1 MVSTNETVEVAQQQ
15 VAAVAEQQQIDS
27 IVAEIRT
34 ISDEDFERATKLFQ
48 SGKKNL
54 FLSKYDEA
62 VNNIA
67 DAAELYAAK
76 YGETDT
82 QCAEVYYFYGR
93 ALLELARIENT
104 VLGNALT
111 GVPEE
116 SGPIDDSRYGNPE
129 DVAEEEKEEIA
140 EKVMDALCSTDEP
153 QATPAAT
160 TETTTTPT
168 VTETTTIETTTTAEV
183 EQPTATTETAITEA
197 AVQEGEEEAEEDDD
211 EEVDEAEEGA
221 NGSEE
226 KEDAEDISNL
236 QRAWEMFELAK
247 LIYSKNF
254 DNDLLFKN
262 KRIAECMM
270 KLGEIGIEQE
280 IYDQAITDIT
290 ESIRLQ
296 EEIELSER
304 DERMLAESYY
314 QLGLARQ
321 FNNLFSD
328 ANEAYQRCIN
338 IVQLRIE
345 KLRGRLMSLTGES
358 SDVESERTTI
368 NDEIAELEA
377 LLPEMQSKLEEVTEQ
392 GQQALN
398 LIREAKEVFTAAQT
412 ATTTTVTEANGD
424 VRDITSMV
432 KSKRKIDSTEESTVK
447 KTRLSTEGTEEQ
459 EQQQQTENIEVDEN
473 KENTAV
479 ASTEQPMET
488 KTVETTNE
496 TVTEPVATA

>member
-1 MVSTNETVEVAQQQ
+1 
-15 VAAVAEQQQIDS
+15 
-27 IVAEIRT
+27 
-34 ISDEDFERATKLFQ
+34 
-48 SGKKNL
+48 
-54 FLSKYDEA
+54 
-62 VNNIA
+62 
-67 DAAELYAAK
+67 
-76 YGETDT
+76 
-82 QCAEVYYFYGR
+82 
-93 ALLELARIENT
+93 
-104 VLGNALT
+104 
-111 GVPEE
+111 
-116 SGPIDDSRYGNPE
+116 
-129 DVAEEEKEEIA
+129 
-140 EKVMDALCSTDEP
+140 
-153 QATPAAT
+153 
-160 TETTTTPT
+160 
-168 VTETTTIETTTTAEV
+168 
-183 EQPTATTETAITEA
+183 
-197 AVQEGEEEAEEDDD
+197 
-211 EEVDEAEEGA
+211 
-221 NGSEE
+221 
-226 KEDAEDISNL
+226 L

-345 KLRGRLMSLTGES
+345 KLRGRLMGLTGEAA
-358 SDVESERTTI
+358 DVESERTTI

-412 ATTTTVTEANGD
+412 TTTTAVTEANGD
-424 VRDITSMV
+424 VKDITSMV
-432 KSKRKIDSTEESTVK
+432 KSKRKIDSTEESIVK
-447 KTRLSTEGTEEQ
+447 KTRLSTEGAEEEEQ
-459 EQQQQTENIEVDEN
+459 QQQQQTENIEVDEN

-479 ASTEQPMET
+479 AAAAEQPMDT

>member
-15 VAAVAEQQQIDS
+15 VTAVTEQQQIDS
-27 IVAEIRT
+27 VAAEIRT

-140 EKVMDALCSTDEP
+140 EKVMDALCSSDEP
-153 QATPAAT
+153 QTTEPAAT
-160 TETTTTPT
+160 TETTTTPAVT
-168 VTETTTIETTTTAEV
+168 ETTSTETTTIAAV
-183 EQPTATTETAITEA
+183 EQPTTTIETAITEA
-197 AVQEGEEEAEEDDD
+197 AAQEGEEEAEGDDD

-221 NGSEE
+221 NGGEE

-247 LIYSKNF
+247 LIYSKNY

-345 KLRGRLMSLTGES
+345 KLRGRLMGLTGEGA
-358 SDVESERTTI
+358 DVESERTTI

-398 LIREAKEVFTAAQT
+398 LIREAKEVFTAQT
-412 ATTTTVTEANGD
+412 ATTTIVTEANGD
-424 VRDITSMV
+424 VKDITSMV

-479 ASTEQPMET
+479 SATEQPMET

-496 TVTEPVATA
+496 TITEPVATA